1 MDPWFLDNR
10 SKKSPALNLKDP
22 AQAYFDQTRKPDNT
36 EKIGGN
42 P

>member
-22 AQAYFDQTRKPDNT
+22 AYFDQTRKPDNT